1 MKLSDTLRDLADFPS
16 HAPIAPILQAAA
28 DKLDES
34 HLWREAWLRAEKR
47 VEELTKE
54 LESLR

>member
-1 MKLSDTLRDLADFPS
+1 MKLSDVRRDLAQYPKNS
-16 HAPIAPILQAAA
+16 LVRPYLQAAA
-28 DKLDES
+28 DKIDES

>member
-1 MKLSDTLRDLADFPS
+1 MKLSDVLRDLAKYPS
-16 HAPIAPILQAAA
+16 HSLIRPYLQAAA
-28 DKLDES
+28 DKIDES

>member
-1 MKLSDTLRDLADFPS
+1 MKLSDVLRDLAKYPMNS
-16 HAPIAPILQAAA
+16 LIRPYLQAAA
-28 DKLDES
+28 DRIDES
-34 HLWREAWLRAEKR
+34 RLWRDAWLKAEKR